1 MGYTGAGV
9 RGDTS
14 NDDYFDTYV
23 GTYSAS
29 PVTSYCVDNATSTGY
44 LNVDWNKQGTGELL
58 MVGMPHHV
66 RHHHPSRRLANL
78 SDKNK
83 ISRSLADI

>member
-1 MGYTGAGV
+1 MHNMSVLVLSSGWVQLGYTGAGV

-14 NDDYFDTYV
+14 NDGYFDTYA

-44 LNVDWNKQGTGELL
+44 LNIDWNKQGSGDLL
-58 MVGMPHHV
+58 MVALPHHV
-66 RHHHPSRRLANL
+66 SA
-78 SDKNK
+78 SV
-83 ISRSLADI
+83 S